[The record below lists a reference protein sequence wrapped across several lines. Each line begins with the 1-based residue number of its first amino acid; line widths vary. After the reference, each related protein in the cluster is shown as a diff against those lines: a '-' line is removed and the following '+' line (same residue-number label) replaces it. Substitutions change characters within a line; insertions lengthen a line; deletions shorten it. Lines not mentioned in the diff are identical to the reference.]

1 LNKPRRHVC
10 VCHEDSKATKTLS
23 GIAKQGFVCFV
34 PSWLV
39 VSFVVVG
46 LIVSTGCTTPSQP
59 TSFGI
64 SCPVSQALI
73 SPDGNP
79 VTINYA
85 APVISGGTTPVNSS
99 CSPASGSKFPLG
111 ATLITCK
118 AEDARHLTASC
129 GFEVQVRAAPPKP
142 PQLAATRFVAF
153 GDSIT
158 EGFTQTCPNT
168 LMLTFTDYL
177 RDVQSVRPP
186 PESPISYPNRLRSLL
201 AARYPAQSFT
211 VINEGNGGE
220 FVADGAADLPRVLT
234 QDNPQVL
241 LLQEG
246 TNDMDGIFFGANPE
260 TQMTTVVNNLRT
272 MIRTAR
278 ARGITVFVGTLTP
291 QRAGA
296 CRGYA
301 PAYIG
306 PVNDRIRP
314 MLASEEATL
323 ADLYAAF
330 GSTAGTD
337 LIGPD
342 GLHPN
347 EAGYSKIADT
357 FFDAIRQRL
366 EN

>member
-1 LNKPRRHVC
+1 M
-10 VCHEDSKATKTLS
+10 
-23 GIAKQGFVCFV
+23 
-34 PSWLV
+34 PSWHVVPLV
-39 VSFVVVG
+39 IVV
-46 LIVSTGCTTPSQP
+46 LIVSAACTTPSQP

-64 SCPVSQALI
+64 SCPASQAL
-73 SPDGNP
+73 SSADGNP
-79 VTINYA
+79 LTVTYE
-85 APVISGGTTPVNSS
+85 APTVTGGTKPVNSA
-99 CSPASGSKFPLG
+99 CSPPSGSKFPLG
-111 ATLITCK
+111 ATLITCQ

-142 PQLAATRFVAF
+142 PQLSATRFVAF

-158 EGFTQTCPNT
+158 EGFTHACPST
-168 LMLTFTDYL
+168 LMLTWFEYL
-177 RDVQSVRPP
+177 RDVQGVRPP
-186 PESPISYPNRLRSLL
+186 PDSPVSYPTRLRSLL
-201 AARYPAQSFT
+201 ATRYPSQAFT
-211 VINEGNGGE
+211 VINEGSGGE
-220 FVADGAADLPRVLT
+220 FVADGAADLQRVLT

-278 ARGITVFVGTLTP
+278 SRGITVFVGTLTP

-314 MLASEEATL
+314 MIAGEDATL
-323 ADLYAAF
+323 ADIYTAF

-342 GLHPN
+342 GLHPS

>member
-1 LNKPRRHVC
+1 V
-10 VCHEDSKATKTLS
+10 
-23 GIAKQGFVCFV
+23 FFV

-39 VSFVVVG
+39 VPSVVIF
-46 LIVSTGCTTPSQP
+46 LIVSAGCTTPSQP

-64 SCPVSQALI
+64 SCPASQALI

-79 VTINYA
+79 VTITYQ
-85 APVISGGTTPVNSS
+85 APTATGGTMPVNSS
-99 CSPASGSKFPLG
+99 CSQASGSKFPLG
-111 ATLITCK
+111 ATLVTCT

-129 GFEVQVRAAPPKP
+129 GFEVQIRAAPPKP
-142 PQLAATRFVAF
+142 PQLSATRFVAF

-158 EGFTQTCPNT
+158 EGFAQTCPTT
-168 LMLTFTDYL
+168 LMLTWPDFL
-177 RDVQSVRPP
+177 RDVQGVRPP
-186 PESPISYPNRLRSLL
+186 PDSPISYPNRLRSLL
-201 AARYPAQSFT
+201 TARYPAQSST
-211 VINEGNGGE
+211 VINDGNGGE
-220 FVADGAADLPRVLT
+220 FIADGAADLPRVLT

-278 ARGITVFVGTLTP
+278 SRGITVFVGTLTP

-306 PVNDRIRP
+306 PLNDRIRS
-314 MLASEEATL
+314 MMTSEDATL
-323 ADLYAAF
+323 ADIYAAF

-342 GLHPN
+342 GLHPS
-347 EAGYSKIADT
+347 EAGYSKIADA
-357 FFDAIRQRL
+357 FFEAIRQRL